1 MNPARD
7 REVILVIE
15 DDSSIARGLKM
26 NLEVEGYTVLLA
38 EDGEKGLALAY
49 DEHPDLILLDVMLPK
64 MNGYEVC
71 KEIRRRRI
79 DVPIIILSAKSA
91 EIDRIMGL
99 DLGAD
104 DYISKPF
111 GLREVLARVNASLRR
126 RRKETAVPDVL
137 AFGGSE
143 VDFRA
148 HAGRRDGK
156 TLTMTA
162 KEVELVRFFAEHEGR
177 VLSRETILDGVWG
190 RGYEG
195 TDRTVDNFINR
206 LRDKFEI
213 DPQNPRHFL
222 TIRGVGYRFAREGE
236 TP

>member
-15 DDSSIARGLKM
+15 DDSSISRGLKM
-26 NLEVEGYTVLLA
+26 NLEVEGYTVLVA
-38 EDGEKGLALAY
+38 EDGEKGLATAWE
-49 DEHPDLILLDVMLPK
+49 EHPDLILLDVMLPK

-71 KEIRRRRI
+71 MEIRRRRI

-111 GLREVLARVNASLRR
+111 GLREVLARVNAALRR
-126 RRKETAVPDVL
+126 RRKETSVPDVL
-137 AFGGSE
+137 AFGDAE

-148 HAGRRDGK
+148 HSGKRDGK
-156 TLTMTA
+156 TLAMTA

-190 RGYEG
+190 RAYEG

-213 DPQNPRHFL
+213 DPASPRHFL
-222 TIRGVGYRFAREGE
+222 TVRGVGYRFAREGE
-236 TP
+236 

>member
-7 REVILVIE
+7 RETILIVE
-15 DDSSIARGLKM
+15 DDPSILRGLKM
-26 NLEVEGYTVLLA
+26 NLETEGYTVLTA

-49 DEHPDLILLDVMLPK
+49 DRHPDLILLDIMLPK

-71 KEIRRRRI
+71 KEIRRRKI
-79 DVPIIILSAKSA
+79 DVPVIILSAKSA

-111 GLREVLARVNASLRR
+111 GLREVLARVNAALRR
-126 RRKETAVPDVL
+126 RRQESAVPDLL
-137 AFGGSE
+137 AFGTAE
-143 VDFRA
+143 VDFRS
-148 HAGRRDGK
+148 HAAKRDGK
-156 TLTMTA
+156 PVVTTA
-162 KEVELVRFFAEHEGR
+162 KEIELVRFFAEHEGR
-177 VLSRETILDGVWG
+177 VLSREAILDGVWG

-206 LRDKFEI
+206 LREKLEVDSSAPK
-213 DPQNPRHFL
+213 HFL
-222 TIRGVGYRFAREGE
+222 TVRGVGYRFSREGE
-236 TP
+236 A

>member
-15 DDSSIARGLKM
+15 DDSSISRGLKM
-26 NLEVEGYTVLLA
+26 NLEVEGYTVLVA
-38 EDGEKGLALAY
+38 DDGEKGLAMAWE
-49 DEHPDLILLDVMLPK
+49 EHPDLILLDVMLPK

-79 DVPIIILSAKSA
+79 DVPIISHSAKSA

-111 GLREVLARVNASLRR
+111 GLREVLARVNAALRR
-126 RRKETAVPDVL
+126 RRKETSVPDVL
-137 AFGGSE
+137 AFGDAE

-148 HAGRRDGK
+148 HSGKRDGK
-156 TLTMTA
+156 TLAMTA

-177 VLSRETILDGVWG
+177 VLSREAILDGVWG
-190 RGYEG
+190 RAYEG

-213 DPQNPRHFL
+213 DPASPRHFL
-222 TIRGVGYRFAREGE
+222 TVRGVGYRFAREGE
-236 TP
+236 

>member
-1 MNPARD
+1 MSVD
-7 REVILVIE
+7 RETILVVE
-15 DDSSIARGLKM
+15 DDASILRGLKM
-26 NLEVEGYTVLLA
+26 NLEVEGYSVLTA

-49 DEHPDLILLDVMLPK
+49 DSHPDLILLDVMLPK

-71 KEIRRRRI
+71 KEIRRRKI
-79 DVPIIILSAKSA
+79 DVPILILSAKSA

-111 GLREVLARVNASLRR
+111 GLREVLARVNAALRR
-126 RRKETAVPDVL
+126 RRTEAKVPDTL
-137 AFGGSE
+137 AFADVE
-143 VDFRA
+143 VEFASHKVLRK
-148 HAGRRDGK
+148 GK
-156 TLTMTA
+156 AVTMTV
-162 KEVELVRFFAEHEGR
+162 KEIDLLRFFASHEGR

-206 LRDKFEI
+206 LREKLEA
-213 DPQNPRHFL
+213 DPDHPIHFL
-222 TIRGVGYRFAREGE
+222 TVRGAGYRFVREGE
-236 TP
+236 TR